1 MTERMLFHLFQL
13 KWIDEEAKSEE
24 GLISEMGFPENGVFR
39 SKLLVKVTEDTET
52 PVAMPLK
59 LRALTSENSL
69 KLREK

>member
-1 MTERMLFHLFQL
+1 
-13 KWIDEEAKSEE
+13 
-24 GLISEMGFPENGVFR
+24 MGFPENGVFR

-59 LRALTSENSL
+59 LRALTLENSL